1 MLINNQNEK
10 RNDFVIDPSYNDE
23 ELDAVLAGL
32 DTDTPETASVPVSAS
47 IFNYATISEA
57 TVRKQAQDTATR
69 IRSKLDKA
77 KATFL
82 EIGRD
87 LLSIKAKLAHGEF
100 SKWIEAEFDMTIR
113 TAQNMMNAAE
123 LADKHKTLPVLSPT
137 VIYKLAAKNTP
148 DEVHTEI
155 VTQIKNG
162 TIPNAREIE
171 ARIVQSKTKAHHQ
184 KELQLQRKAT
194 EDAAHLDELNWQKH
208 EKTLKA
214 KNTPDAEIDKERKK
228 WITANAKK
236 ERNKQA
242 LLEREQK
249 RLEQARMKHAKC
261 EENAARVV
269 KFLHDK
275 LGADFDQFRNMFIEL
290 ENATLFER
298 ALKVL

>member
-1 MLINNQNEK
+1 MLTTQHSEK
-10 RNDFVIDPSYNDE
+10 RNGFVIDGSYSDE
-23 ELDAVLAGL
+23 VLDAALAAL
-32 DTDTPETASVPVSAS
+32 DTESPETALVPASAS

-57 TVRKQAQDTATR
+57 TVRKQAQDAATR
-69 IRSKLDKA
+69 IRAKLDKA

-87 LLSIKAKLAHGEF
+87 LHSMKTKLAHGEF

-123 LADKHKTLPVLSPT
+123 LADKHETLSVLSPT
-137 VIYKLAAKNTP
+137 IIYKLAAKNTP

-171 ARIVQSKTKAHHQ
+171 ARIVQLKTKAHHQ

-194 EDAAHLDELNWQKH
+194 EHAAHLDELNWQKH

-214 KNTPDAEIDKERKK
+214 NNTPDPEIDKERKK

-236 ERNKQA
+236 ERNK
-242 LLEREQK
+242 
-249 RLEQARMKHAKC
+249 
-261 EENAARVV
+261 
-269 KFLHDK
+269 
-275 LGADFDQFRNMFIEL
+275 
-290 ENATLFER
+290 
-298 ALKVL
+298 

>member
-10 RNDFVIDPSYNDE
+10 RNDFVIDASYSDE

-32 DTDTPETASVPVSAS
+32 DAETPETAPLPVSTF

-57 TVRKQAQDTATR
+57 TVRKQAQDAATR

-123 LADKHKTLPVLSPT
+123 LADKHETLSVLSPT
-137 VIYKLAAKNTP
+137 IIYKLAAKSTP
-148 DEVHTEI
+148 DEVHTE
-155 VTQIKNG
+155 VVSQIKNG
-162 TIPNAREIE
+162 TIPHARNIDELIT
-171 ARIVQSKTKAHHQ
+171 QKKAVMQQH
-184 KELQLQRKAT
+184 KELQIQQKAA
-194 EDAAHLDELNWQKH
+194 EHAAHLDELSWQKH
-208 EKTLKA
+208 EKALKA
-214 KNTPDAEIDKERKK
+214 NNTTDAEIDKERKK
-228 WITANAKK
+228 WIAANAKK

-242 LLEREQK
+242 LLEKEQK

-261 EENAARVV
+261 EENAARAV

-275 LGADFDQFRNMFIEL
+275 LGADFDKFRNMFIEL

-298 ALKVL
+298 ALKIL

>member
-1 MLINNQNEK
+1 MLTTSHSKKQ
-10 RNDFVIDPSYNDE
+10 NDFVIDGSYSDE
-23 ELDAVLAGL
+23 ELDAALTAL
-32 DTDTPETASVPVSAS
+32 DTESSETALVPVSAS

-57 TVRKQAQDTATR
+57 TVRKHAQDAATR

-123 LADKHKTLPVLSPT
+123 LADKHETLSVLSPT
-137 VIYKLAAKNTP
+137 IIYKLAAKNTP

-162 TIPNAREIE
+162 TIPNAREVE

-184 KELQLQRKAT
+184 KELQLQRKAAEHT
-194 EDAAHLDELNWQKH
+194 AHLDELNWQKH

-214 KNTPDAEIDKERKK
+214 NNAPAAEIDKERKK

-261 EENAARVV
+261 EEDAVLAV
-269 KFLHDK
+269 KFLHNK
-275 LGADFDQFRNMFIEL
+275 LGANFDQFRNMFIEL
-290 ENATLFER
+290 ANTTLFEK
-298 ALKVL
+298 ALKSL

>member
-1 MLINNQNEK
+1 KNRPLKANSITQDSPK
-10 RNDFVIDPSYNDE
+10 KWR
-23 ELDAVLAGL
+23 
-32 DTDTPETASVPVSAS
+32 SVG
-47 IFNYATISEA
+47 
-57 TVRKQAQDTATR
+57 AQV
-69 IRSKLDKA
+69 
-77 KATFL
+77 
-82 EIGRD
+82 
-87 LLSIKAKLAHGEF
+87 
-100 SKWIEAEFDMTIR
+100 
-113 TAQNMMNAAE
+113 MMNAAE
-123 LADKHKTLPVLSPT
+123 LADKHKTLSVLSPT

-194 EDAAHLDELNWQKH
+194 EHAAHLDERNWQKH

-214 KNTPDAEIDKERKK
+214 NNTPDAKIDKERKK

-261 EENAARVV
+261 EENAARAV

-275 LGADFDQFRNMFIEL
+275 LGADFDKFRNMFFEL
-290 ENATLFER
+290 EDATLFER
-298 ALKVL
+298 ALKIL